1 MKTKF
6 KTCPKCGLNTCYSVV
21 QVETE
26 DETAYLFD
34 NCQCGYN
41 KSIYNQDNEIE
52 NKDFYKDNPEGLEAK
67 KYLNKLKQNRDSVKK
82 FREKNERKRITIDY
96 IPDDFES
103 NLKQICEVMG
113 TSQAKALNQ
122 LMIEYIKKL

>member
-6 KTCPKCGLNTCYSVV
+6 KKCTKCDLNTCYTVA

-26 DETAYLFD
+26 DETAYIFD

-41 KSIYNQDNEIE
+41 KSIYNQVNEIE
-52 NKDFYKDNPEGLEAK
+52 NKDFYKDNQEGLEAK
-67 KYLNKLKQNRDSVKK
+67 KYLNKLKQNRNSVKK

-96 IPDDFES
+96 IPDNFES
-103 NLKQICEVMG
+103 NSKEVCELMG

-122 LMIEYIKKL
+122 LMIEYIKKF